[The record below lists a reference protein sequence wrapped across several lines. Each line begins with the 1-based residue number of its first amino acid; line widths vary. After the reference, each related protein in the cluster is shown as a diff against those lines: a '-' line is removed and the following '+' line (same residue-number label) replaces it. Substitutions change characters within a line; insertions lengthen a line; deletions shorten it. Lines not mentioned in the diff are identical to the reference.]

1 MAHVWVRAAEAWPG
15 TSVPSACVMTAEVA
29 QNDREFR
36 LVVAVPGCD
45 EKHVQVTATR
55 SLIAVEGS
63 FPPADRLDAE
73 QVLFSEFSGRR
84 MARAFGLPE
93 EIAPE
98 EVRAHLRNGFL
109 TIVAVKASAARARRA
124 VLAARSSG

>member
-1 MAHVWVRAAEAWPG
+1 M
-15 TSVPSACVMTAEVA
+15 PSACVMTAEVA

-45 EKHVQVTATR
+45 EKHVQITATR

-63 FPPADRLDAE
+63 LPPSDRIDAE

-84 MARAFGLPE
+84 LARAFGLPE

-98 EVRAHLRNGFL
+98 EVRAHGRNGFL
-109 TIVAVKASAARARRA
+109 TIVAVKASAARKQRPA
-124 VLAARSSG
+124 LAARV